1 MSPFSIPYSTDDIDD
16 LLPYLSALINLVPSS
31 DRQSLSSLHTLRTM
45 TADLQMTLTYLSDSV
60 HMNRQTVTSSGRKLR
75 AVTELV
81 TEIRQ
86 QAEVSEEA
94 IRWIEMGEWERKLSS
109 RNSKKVCREV
119 IRGFEETCQS
129 WRQRLAAGMIEI
141 A

>member
-1 MSPFSIPYSTDDIDD
+1 
-16 LLPYLSALINLVPSS
+16 
-31 DRQSLSSLHTLRTM
+31 M